1 MSQVFYHSTHASA
14 SGVSH
19 PRDGGELIFH
29 DQPAGLTMS
38 YTYDASIVGVVQG
51 GTTTFTVP
59 DLVVRVDVPGYF
71 AAWASP
77 GTIAWTGDT
86 IDFHAA
92 YSVMP
97 FEAPSVVVDAIFVG
111 VYLGSASSFP
121 SSLAGLEGVYGAFT
135 AHETA
140 SIAVRSSGDAWGT
153 AVSAPEPASALL
165 LAIGL
170 IGAIIHHSICRRGAT
185 V

>member
-1 MSQVFYHSTHASA
+1 MSHVAYASTRGTAD
-14 SGVSH
+14 GISH
-19 PRDGGELIFH
+19 PRDGGELIFR
-29 DQPAGLTMS
+29 DRPAGLTMS
-38 YTYDASIVGVVQG
+38 YTYDAGILPVMQG

-77 GTIAWTGDT
+77 GVISWTGDA

-97 FEAPSVVVDAIFVG
+97 FTPPSVVVDAIFVG
-111 VYLGSASSFP
+111 VDLGSASSLP
-121 SSLAGLEGVYGAFT
+121 SSLAGLEGVYGAFQ

-153 AVSAPEPASALL
+153 AVALPEPTSALM

-170 IGAIIHHSICRRGAT
+170 VACILGRCIWVR
-185 V
+185 